1 MTIVVDASV
10 VVSIVAAEAN
20 SDAARA
26 LVAGEAVVAPALV
39 LAEVGNA
46 LWRKVRLRM
55 MEADKARRATARLPD
70 ICTGLFPL
78 DALLPATLDLAL
90 RRDHPDYDCFYVAL
104 AMHEAAPLVTADR
117 HIADRRIAERFR
129 NDAEVRLLV

>member
-55 MEADKARRATARLPD
+55 MEADEARRAAARLPD
-70 ICTGLFPL
+70 IFTGLFPL
-78 DALLPATLDLAL
+78 DALLPAALDLAL
-90 RRDHPDYDCFYVAL
+90 RRDHPADDCFYVAL
-104 AMHEAAPLVTADR
+104 AMRKAAPLVTADR

-129 NDAEVRLLV
+129 NDAEVRLLA